1 MSRFIHQCLKPVSA
15 VLTLG
20 SVAGGAYAADTTALH
35 QSGSATSEEKRTT
48 STSGATT
55 APAQPTSNA
64 QKDGVQAT
72 QVERIHVIGH
82 PFNTM
87 HAGNDMGRLP
97 QDVMH
102 TPQTIDVVPRELIK
116 QQNVKSLDEALRNV
130 PGITASVGEGAG
142 GLNGDQFLI
151 RGFPAQNDIYEDG
164 LRDFG
169 VYSRDSFNYDSVNV
183 IKGPSSQVFGNGT
196 TGGAIN
202 VVTKTPTVNDHYN
215 VDFSGGSADYFRG
228 TVDVNKRI
236 NDTTAF
242 RLEGLGAS
250 NNVVGR
256 DHVWDHRWGI
266 APSIAFGL
274 GTKTTVVLQVTHE
287 TDNSIPDYGMP
298 VVKARGSAY
307 GRPISEYGVP
317 RQNWYGK
324 QQDHNHTDDT
334 METLR
339 LKHIF
344 SDHLT
349 FHNDLR
355 FGEYSRDFEASKVQ
369 CGTKCV
375 NALNSGNY
383 GAGVITRNTN
393 GSVPLPYKQNSWSFQ
408 DVASVQA
415 DFNTGF
421 LRHQVVTG
429 FDMEYV
435 HDSRHQDTYAGASLT
450 HAVPTANMLYPD
462 PHNVPDAMV
471 RRVSAQADSMPN
483 IAGIGKKPNSRGYG
497 FDTGIFLYDQI
508 WLTKW
513 ASIKGGFRWD
523 RWQSNYW
530 ASGLSELPNNPDK
543 KFPQTTNTFN
553 PTASLV
559 LTPTKWQTVYFTY
572 ASSTTP
578 TGMYVTSGAIPVR
591 PGSQGTVDTRP
602 QRARL
607 YEVGSKFSLLHDRL
621 GATIS
626 LFRLDKDNA
635 LTTDPVSNSTINTG
649 AQQRN
654 QGMELSIGGMILPGW
669 NVTATYALYD
679 PKTSPNGGG
688 KMHNQIQYVPHNQ
701 ATLWSAYEAFS
712 GTPWN
717 FTIGGGLTW
726 RQGVYLDNN
735 NTTRVPANVDFDS
748 VISHHFGRHWQVS
761 LNGYNLAN
769 RLNYNSLFSGYATPA
784 PGRTFLGRLTMD
796 Y

>member
-1 MSRFIHQCLKPVSA
+1 MSRFIHQCLRPVSA

-20 SVAGGAYAADTTALH
+20 SVAGGACAA
-35 QSGSATSEEKRTT
+35 SASPQEETMPVTGQRTNH
-48 STSGATT
+48 S
-55 APAQPTSNA
+55 AQPNSDA
-64 QKDGVQAT
+64 QTQGVQAT
-72 QVERIHVIGH
+72 HVEHIHVIGH

-87 HAGNDMGRLP
+87 HASNDMGRLP

-169 VYSRDSFNYDSVNV
+169 VYARDSFNYDSVNV

-202 VVTKTPTVNDHYN
+202 VVTKTPTLTDHYN

-236 NDTTAF
+236 NDKTAF

-274 GTKTTVVLQVTHE
+274 GTKTTVVLQVTHQ
-287 TDNSIPDYGMP
+287 TDNSVPDFGMP
-298 VVKARGSAY
+298 VIKTKWSAY
-307 GRPISEYGVP
+307 GRPLSEYGVP
-317 RQNWYGK
+317 RHNFFGK

-344 SDHLT
+344 NDHLT

-355 FGEYSRDFEASKVQ
+355 FGEYSRNFEASKVV
-369 CGTKCV
+369 CRAGCIDAINGGDFAKGLV
-375 NALNSGNY
+375 NRTTPGN
-383 GAGVITRNTN
+383 
-393 GSVPLPYKQNSWSFQ
+393 SVPLPYKQNSWSFQ
-408 DVASVQA
+408 DVASLQA
-415 DFNTGF
+415 DFKTGF

-435 HDSRHQDTYAGASLT
+435 HDSRHQDVYAEAIP
-450 HAVPTANMLYPD
+450 AANLLHPNPYE
-462 PHNVPDAMV
+462 VTDAQA
-471 RRVSAQADSMPN
+471 RRVPGGENIKNMPY
-483 IAGIGKKPNSRGYG
+483 IAGLGRKPDNHGYG

-523 RWQSNYW
+523 RWQSGYTITGGPAMTLN
-530 ASGLSELPNNPDK
+530 DK
-543 KFPQTTNTFN
+543 NRPVSNEDRRFPQTKNTFN

-559 LTPTKWQTVYFTY
+559 LTPTTWQTIYFTY

-578 TGMYVTSGAIPVR
+578 TGMYVTSGAVPVR
-591 PGSQGTVDTRP
+591 PGKNGGSVDNRP
-602 QRARL
+602 QHARL
-607 YEVGSKFSLLHDRL
+607 YEVGSKFSFLHDRL

-635 LTTDPVSNSTINTG
+635 LTTDPVSNATINTG

-654 QGMELSIGGMILPGW
+654 QGMELSLGGLILPGW
-669 NVTATYALYD
+669 NITATYALYD
-679 PKTSPNGGG
+679 PKTSSNNGGA
-688 KMHNQIQYVPHNQ
+688 KYNQIQYVPHNQ
-701 ATLWSAYEAFS
+701 ATLWSAYEAFP
-712 GTPWN
+712 GKPWN

-726 RQGVYLDNN
+726 RQGVYLNNDN
-735 NTTRVPANVDFDS
+735 TAKVPANVDFDT
-748 VISHHFGRHWQVS
+748 VISHHFGRHWLVS

-769 RLNYNSLFSGYATPA
+769 RLNYNTLFSGYSTPA

>member
-1 MSRFIHQCLKPVSA
+1 MEH
-15 VLTLG
+15 
-20 SVAGGAYAADTTALH
+20 
-35 QSGSATSEEKRTT
+35 
-48 STSGATT
+48 
-55 APAQPTSNA
+55 
-64 QKDGVQAT
+64 
-72 QVERIHVIGH
+72 IHVIGH

-87 HAGNDMGRLP
+87 HASNDMGRLP

-169 VYSRDSFNYDSVNV
+169 VYARDSFNYDSVNV

-202 VVTKTPTVNDHYN
+202 VVTKTPTLTDHYN

-236 NDTTAF
+236 NDKTAF

-274 GTKTTVVLQVTHE
+274 GTKTTVVLQVTHQ
-287 TDNSIPDYGMP
+287 TDNSVPDFGMP
-298 VVKARGSAY
+298 VIKTKWSAY
-307 GRPISEYGVP
+307 GRPLSEYGVP
-317 RQNWYGK
+317 RHNFFGK

-344 SDHLT
+344 NDHLT

-355 FGEYSRDFEASKVQ
+355 FGEYSRNFEASKVV
-369 CGTKCV
+369 CRAGCIDAINGGDFAKGLV
-375 NALNSGNY
+375 NRTTPGN
-383 GAGVITRNTN
+383 
-393 GSVPLPYKQNSWSFQ
+393 SVPLPYKQNSWSFQ
-408 DVASVQA
+408 DVASLQA
-415 DFNTGF
+415 DFKTGF

-435 HDSRHQDTYAGASLT
+435 HDSRHQDVYAEAIP
-450 HAVPTANMLYPD
+450 AANLLHPNPYE
-462 PHNVPDAMV
+462 VTDAQA
-471 RRVSAQADSMPN
+471 RRVPGGENIKNMPY
-483 IAGIGKKPNSRGYG
+483 IAGLGRKPDNHGYG

-523 RWQSNYW
+523 RWQSGYTITGGPAMTLN
-530 ASGLSELPNNPDK
+530 DK
-543 KFPQTTNTFN
+543 NRPVSNEDRRFPQTKNTFN

-559 LTPTKWQTVYFTY
+559 LTPTTWQTIYFTY

-578 TGMYVTSGAIPVR
+578 TGMYVTSGAVPVR
-591 PGSQGTVDTRP
+591 PGKNGGSVDNRP
-602 QRARL
+602 QHARL
-607 YEVGSKFSLLHDRL
+607 YEVGSKFSFLHDRL

-635 LTTDPVSNSTINTG
+635 LTTDPVSNATINTG

-654 QGMELSIGGMILPGW
+654 QGMELSLGGLILPGW
-669 NVTATYALYD
+669 NITATYALYD
-679 PKTSPNGGG
+679 PKTSSNNGGA
-688 KMHNQIQYVPHNQ
+688 KYNQIQYVPHNQ
-701 ATLWSAYEAFS
+701 ATLWSAYEAFP
-712 GTPWN
+712 GKPWN

-726 RQGVYLDNN
+726 RQGVYLNNDN
-735 NTTRVPANVDFDS
+735 TAKVPANVDFDT
-748 VISHHFGRHWQVS
+748 VISHHFGRHWLVS

-769 RLNYNSLFSGYATPA
+769 RLNYNTLFSGYSTPA

>member
-1 MSRFIHQCLKPVSA
+1 MSRFIHQCLKPASA

-20 SVAGGAYAADTTALH
+20 GVAGGAYAADTTALH
-35 QSGSATSEEKRTT
+35 QDGVATSDGTHAEQ
-48 STSGATT
+48 TT
-55 APAQPTSNA
+55 AGTSASRAAQ
-64 QKDGVQAT
+64 DGVQAT

-266 APSIAFGL
+266 APSVAFGL
-274 GTKTTVVLQVTHE
+274 GTKTTVVLQVMHE

-344 SDHLT
+344 NDHLT

-408 DVASVQA
+408 DVASLQA
-415 DFNTGF
+415 DFKTGF

-435 HDSRHQDTYAGASLT
+435 HDSRHQDTYEGASLT
-450 HAVPTANMLYPD
+450 KAVPTANMLYPD

-471 RRVSAQADSMPN
+471 RRVSAQANSMPN

-508 WLTKW
+508 WLTNW

-530 ASGLSELPNNPDK
+530 TSGLSELPNNPDRS
-543 KFPQTTNTFN
+543 FPQTTNTFN

-591 PGSQGTVDTRP
+591 PGSKGTVDTRP

-626 LFRLDKDNA
+626 LFRLDKSNA

-654 QGMELSIGGMILPGW
+654 QGMELSLGGMILPGW
-669 NVTATYALYD
+669 NITATYALYD
-679 PKTSPNGGG
+679 PKTSSNGGG
-688 KMHNQIQYVPHNQ
+688 RMHNQIQYVPHNQ
-701 ATLWSAYEAFS
+701 ATLWSAYEAFP

-726 RQGVYLDNN
+726 RQKVYLDND
-735 NTTRVPANVDFDS
+735 NTSKVPANVDFDT

>member
-20 SVAGGAYAADTTALH
+20 SMAGGALAASASHQEESTPTGQETT
-35 QSGSATSEEKRTT
+35 TP
-48 STSGATT
+48 
-55 APAQPTSNA
+55 APSVNDAQT
-64 QKDGVQAT
+64 QGVQAT

-116 QQNVKSLDEALRNV
+116 QQNAKSLDEALRNV

-169 VYSRDSFNYDSVNV
+169 VYARDSFNYDSVNV

-202 VVTKTPTVNDHYN
+202 VVTKTPMANDHYN

-228 TVDVNKRI
+228 TVDVNKTI
-236 NDTTAF
+236 NNRTAF
-242 RLEGLGAS
+242 RLEGMGAS

-266 APSIAFGL
+266 APSVAFGL
-274 GTKTTVVLQVTHE
+274 GTKTTVVLQVMHQ
-287 TDNSIPDYGMP
+287 TDNSVPDFGMP
-298 VVKARGSAY
+298 VIKTKWSAY
-307 GRPISEYGVP
+307 GRPLSEYGVP
-317 RQNWYGK
+317 RHNFFGK

-339 LKHIF
+339 LKHVF
-344 SDHLT
+344 NRHFT

-355 FGEYSRDFEASKVQ
+355 FGEYSRNFEASKVV
-369 CGTKCV
+369 CRAGCIDAINGGDFGKGLV
-375 NALNSGNY
+375 NRTTPGN
-383 GAGVITRNTN
+383 
-393 GSVPLPYKQNSWSFQ
+393 SVPLPYKQNSWSFQ
-408 DVASVQA
+408 DVASLQA
-415 DFNTGF
+415 DFKTWS

-435 HDSRHQDTYAGASLT
+435 HDSRHQDVYAGTIPA
-450 HAVPTANMLYPD
+450 ANLLYPN
-462 PHNVPDAMV
+462 PHEVTDAQA
-471 RRVSAQADSMPN
+471 RRVPGGENPKSMPY
-483 IAGIGKKPNSRGYG
+483 IAGLGRKPDNHGYG

-508 WLTKW
+508 WLTNW

-523 RWQSNYW
+523 RWQSGYTVTGGPETTLN
-530 ASGLSELPNNPDK
+530 EKNRPVPNEDK
-543 KFPQTTNTFN
+543 RFPQTKNTFN

-559 LTPTKWQTVYFTY
+559 LTPTSWQTIYFTY

-578 TGMYVTSGAIPVR
+578 TGMYVTSGAVPVR
-591 PGSQGTVDTRP
+591 PGKNGGTVDNRP
-602 QRARL
+602 QHARL

-654 QGMELSIGGMILPGW
+654 QGMELSLGGMILTGW
-669 NVTATYALYD
+669 NITATYALYD
-679 PKTSPNGGG
+679 PKTSSNNGGP
-688 KMHNQIQYVPHNQ
+688 MHNQIQYVPHNQ
-701 ATLWSAYEAFS
+701 ATLWSAYEAFPNL
-712 GTPWN
+712 PWN

-735 NTTRVPANVDFDS
+735 NTSKVPANVDFDT

-769 RLNYNSLFSGYATPA
+769 RLNYNTLFSGYSTPA